1 MVQQFLLVIA
11 LLPVANSDHSRLVTK
26 LITQHSQLI
35 TLVLSAVALAACAPV
50 QAQTADDPYPK
61 SVEEF
66 RTAVQQ
72 VLSDTGV
79 PGAGVA
85 LVRTS
90 GIEWAG
96 GIGLADRDQKTPVT
110 ADTHFRAGSI
120 SKTFI
125 ASALVQAYLD
135 DILDLDAPVAQY
147 APDVEIDN
155 AWDVT
160 DPVRVIHLLQH
171 TAGFDDMHFNEM
183 YKSGGPDLTL
193 EQVLNVNPASRVV
206 RWRPGTRMSYSNPG
220 YTVAALVLEN
230 VTGKRYED
238 FIAERIF
245 KPVGMPTSSFYLT
258 KDDEALL
265 AKGYRGPA
273 GPPVPYSQIY
283 LRPSGNLHTSA
294 LELGRFVHTL
304 LNWGETENDLV
315 IDPEYLSNMEHPR
328 TTLASQAGL
337 RNGYGSG
344 ISSLIIEG
352 FPMLGHGGGI
362 EGFQSLYA
370 YSTSRDVGFV
380 VMLNSTHSPDAMR
393 RIQRLAVR
401 YLKADV
407 EPPPKPVGG
416 VTDATLRKYEGY
428 YHDANP
434 RNQAFAFIEWLL
446 AGRTIS
452 VDGNHLKA
460 TPVFGQPAMLIPV
473 SDTMFRL
480 DADPEPTR
488 VFVAGDGD
496 QMILTGAS
504 LYAERWP
511 RWRVDTIRWAVLA
524 SAVIVL
530 TPIVMLVPWLITI
543 RRSGFWW
550 LKLFLLL
557 CAVAFL
563 LPVIGVMNIVDRDL
577 GTQNAWTMMMFA
589 GSVLLPAAAILSFLF
604 AVDARRSGARLWLRG
619 YALAVSVAALILSG
633 YLSAWGMLAFRP
645 WSF

>member
-1 MVQQFLLVIA
+1 MRTILAAALALVMVAAI
-11 LLPVANSDHSRLVTK
+11 PVAV
-26 LITQHSQLI
+26 
-35 TLVLSAVALAACAPV
+35 P
-50 QAQTADDPYPK
+50 AQRADDPFPK

-66 RTAVQQ
+66 RNAVQK

-79 PGAGVA
+79 PGAGLA
-85 LVRTS
+85 LVRTG

-96 GIGLADRDQKTPVT
+96 GVGYADRDAKTPVT

-135 DILDLDAPVAQY
+135 DIIDLDAPVSQY
-147 APDVEIDN
+147 LTDVAIDN
-155 AWDVT
+155 AWDAT

-183 YKSGGPDLTL
+183 YAPPGQELSL
-193 EQVLNVNPASRVV
+193 EQVLKINPSSRVV

-220 YTVAALVLEN
+220 YTVAALVLEK
-230 VTGKRYED
+230 VTGEKYED
-238 FIAERIF
+238 RIAERIF
-245 KPVGMPTSSFYLT
+245 KPVDMPTSSFRLT

-265 AKGYRGPA
+265 AKGYSGPT
-273 GPPVPYSQIY
+273 GPPVGYPPIY

-328 TTLASQAGL
+328 TTLASSAGL

-344 ISSLIIEG
+344 IASLMIEG

-362 EGFQSLYA
+362 AGFSSQYA

-380 VMLNSTHSPDAMR
+380 VLLNATHSPEAMR
-393 RIQRLAVR
+393 RIQQLAVR

-407 EPPPKPVGG
+407 DPPAKPVGA
-416 VTDATLRKYEGY
+416 VTDVALRKYEGY

-434 RNQAFAFIEWLL
+434 RNQAFAFIEWLMS
-446 AGRTIS
+446 GRTIA
-452 VDGNHLKA
+452 VKGNHLTA
-460 TPVFGQPAMLIPV
+460 TPVFGQPTDLIPV
-473 SDTMFRL
+473 SDTLFRL

-488 VFVAGDGD
+488 VFVAGQGD
-496 QMILTGAS
+496 QMILTGGS

-511 RWRVDTIRWAVLA
+511 RWRIEPIRWTVFA
-524 SAVIVL
+524 SVAIVL
-530 TPIVMLVPWLITI
+530 TPLVMLIPWIVSLS
-543 RRSGFWW
+543 RRRAPREDAAFWW
-550 LKLFLLL
+550 LKSFLLL
-557 CAVAFL
+557 CAVAVL
-563 LPVIGVMNIVDRDL
+563 LPFVGVMMINDRTF
-577 GTQNAWTMMMFA
+577 GTQNIWTMAIFA
-589 GSVLLPAAAILSFLF
+589 GSVLIPASAIVAFLF
-604 AVDARRSGARLWLRG
+604 VIDAWRSGAGLWLRA
-619 YALAVSVAALILSG
+619 YSLLVSIAALVISG
-633 YLSAWGMLAFRP
+633 YLSAWGMLAFKP
-645 WSF
+645 WNF